1 MLGSAPKTY
10 SPVSLIETGA
20 DATMPDEKRSILGRK
35 PHKFESS
42 GEFLEHLDGE
52 ERRRSVPPETIV
64 ERMGLSESD
73 SVLDLGAGVGY
84 FASPISKR
92 CREVLAID
100 SEPKMLSILAQRASS
115 SGVGNIHLVC
125 GDITVLPLAD
135 GLVDHVLAA
144 FVYHEVADQSKLIEE
159 SARVLRHSG
168 KLTVVDFQKRISREG
183 PPIWVKKSPGHVD
196 RTASP
201 WFRPFNRFETDLYY
215 QLCFTKS

>member
-1 MLGSAPKTY
+1 MQG
-10 SPVSLIETGA
+10 G
-20 DATMPDEKRSILGRK
+20 KRSILRRK
-35 PHKFESS
+35 PHKLEAS

-52 ERRRSVPPETIV
+52 ERRRSIPPESIV
-64 ERMGLSESD
+64 ERMGLSEND
-73 SVLDLGAGVGY
+73 AVLDLGAGVGY
-84 FASPISKR
+84 FALPISKR
-92 CREVLAID
+92 CREVVAVD
-100 SEPKMLSILAQRASS
+100 SEPKMLSILSQRARS
-115 SGVGNIHLVC
+115 SGTGNVHLVC

-135 GLVDHVLAA
+135 GSVNHVLAA

-159 SARVLRHSG
+159 SSRVLRPSG

-215 QLCFTKS
+215 QLCFVRS